1 MKKTLSILLAVAL
14 CFTMFATFVGA
25 EDVAGNA
32 LAAFTDAPATDSWKH
47 AGLVSAVENNIMKGD
62 NGEIRPDDNLT
73 RAELTAMM
81 VRVLGA
87 QNDKADIAHLVDVA
101 IDAWYTD
108 YIKSGVATKIITG
121 AGNKMMP
128 NDPVTR
134 EQAFAILARTFVL
147 AAESHDTVNTF
158 DDAHHVSDWA
168 KDATAALIEKNVVQ
182 GGNANDIRPK
192 DNVTRAEYAAM
203 LDRIVGEYAKPGKSY
218 AGQTIKGSIVIT
230 DPDVDLT
237 GAIIEGDVI
246 IADSLG
252 GKEVAIK
259 DAAVGGDLVVRAGNV
274 TVSGE
279 TSVGKV
285 VYGNPVHSASVKAED
300 SVKADKVVVTE
311 NATEVK
317 NEISAEKVEVSS
329 SDANVTLG
337 GNTEYK
343 DVAIEG
349 SNTEVKVEEGAKVE
363 NVVANGSSNTVSGS
377 GSVGNAVV
385 NGEGTK
391 VETPNTNVTDNTP
404 VAPPATG
411 DDDKPTTGD
420 DDKPSTDKEDDKE
433 DDKPTTGGNK
443 VESSVP
449 TPSKPT
455 TPAIARAYI
464 TYDDE
469 KVEADVSGNTVTF
482 DLTQLSIETEL
493 DKIYIGTNTASTCKH
508 VLASF
513 ATNKEVSVASIIAQV
528 IDNTNDQL
536 LIIDDKDVFSIDVLE
551 NLVYDASYLYELE
564 SGVDGSL
571 LFQDLFTAKGIKVED
586 LGDTYKSTFTG
597 KIGNETFT
605 LVIITNAPTF

>member
-121 AGNKMMP
+121 SGNKMMP

-168 KDATAALIEKNVVQ
+168 KDATAALIEKKVVQ

-300 SVKADKVVVTE
+300 NVKADKVVVTE

-411 DDDKPTTGD
+411 DDDKP
-420 DDKPSTDKEDDKE
+420 STDKEDDKE
-433 DDKPTTGGNK
+433 DDKPITGGNK

-455 TPAIARAYI
+455 TPAVTNSYI
-464 TYDDE
+464 KYGSSYIYDSNAASN
-469 KVEADVSGNTVTF
+469 VVTF
-482 DLTQLSIETEL
+482 DLSKLDDATEL
-493 DKIYIGTNTASTCKH
+493 DKMYIKTDAKATFAHALATFSSNTELDIAEIVNAIPGKTH
-508 VLASF
+508 NVLVEITDT
-513 ATNKEVSVASIIAQV
+513 ATVMSNLRALVADAYTEYNRNV
-528 IDNTNDQL
+528 NGEF
-536 LIIDDKDVFSIDVLE
+536 VFRP
-551 NLVYDASYLYELE
+551 
-564 SGVDGSL
+564 
-571 LFQDLFTAKGIKVED
+571 LFTDRKITVVEEN
-586 LGDTYKSTFTG
+586 GNVKSSFTG
-597 KIGNETFT
+597 LLGGNETFT
-605 LVIITNAPTF
+605 LEIITKK

>member
-14 CFTMFATFVGA
+14 CFTVFATFVGA
-25 EDVAGNA
+25 EDIAENA
-32 LAAFTDAPATDSWKH
+32 LAAFTDAPAADSWKH
-47 AGLVSAVENNIMKGD
+47 AGLASAVENSIMKGD

-147 AAESHDTVNTF
+147 VAESHDTVNTF

-259 DAAVGGDLVVRAGNV
+259 DAAVGGDLVVRAGSV

-285 VYGNPVHSASVKAED
+285 VYGNPVHEASVKAED
-300 SVKADKVVVTE
+300 GVKADKVVVTE

-329 SDANVTLG
+329 DDANVTLG
-337 GNTEYK
+337 GDTEYK

-349 SNTEVKVEEGAKVE
+349 NNTEVKVEEGAKVE

-377 GSVGNAVV
+377 GKVENAVV

-391 VETPNTNVTDNTP
+391 VETPNTNVTDNSKPVTP
-404 VAPPATG
+404 PAGDENNQQSGNQSGGNDSPNNSTVAPSK
-411 DDDKPTTGD
+411 DLKV
-420 DDKPSTDKEDDKE
+420 S
-433 DDKPTTGGNK
+433 GG
-443 VESSVP
+443 
-449 TPSKPT
+449 
-455 TPAIARAYI
+455 YI
-464 TYDDE
+464 KYGEE
-469 KVEADVSGNTVTF
+469 KVLASVSADKKTVTF
-482 DLTQLSIETEL
+482 DLTGITDRATVLDAICIEANVAKT
-493 DKIYIGTNTASTCKH
+493 
-508 VLASF
+508 LASPL
-513 ATNKEVSVASIIAQV
+513 AGLTTKNEVTIASLVAQV
-528 IDNTNDQL
+528 IENTNDQ
-536 LIIDDKDVFSIDVLE
+536 IIEIDGSEIFSIDVLE
-551 NLVYDASYLYELE
+551 NLVYDAEIAY
-564 SGVDGSL
+564 SGA
-571 LFQDLFTAKGIKVED
+571 FEDLFTAKGITVTANNN
-586 LGDTYKSTFTG
+586 GTYTSTFDATNG
-597 KIGNETFT
+597 DETYT
-605 LVIITNAPTF
+605 LVIITNAPSLE